1 MTPKNRFDLEQ
12 EIMNCWRVTDDIDSV
27 AHFVGEIEMDAKDQ
41 DAILNM
47 LLGMKQLYE
56 VKFNVMFNTFEEL
69 VHAKELDAN
78 LQTFKWEIP
87 EDWNEGE
94 EETL

>member
-47 LLGMKQLYE
+47 LLGIKELYS
-56 VKFNVMFNTFEEL
+56 VKFNVLFQTFDEL
-69 VHAKELDAN
+69 VRAKELDAN
-78 LQTFKWEIP
+78 LKKFKWEIP
-87 EDWNEGE
+87 ENWNEGE

>member
-1 MTPKNRFDLEQ
+1 MAPKNRFDLEQ

-47 LLGMKQLYE
+47 LLGIKELYS
-56 VKFNVMFNTFEEL
+56 VKFNVLFQTFDEL

-78 LQTFKWEIP
+78 LKKFKWEIP
-87 EDWNEGE
+87 ENWNEGE

>member
-1 MTPKNRFDLEQ
+1 MAPKNRFDLEQ

-27 AHFVGEIEMDAKDQ
+27 AHFVGQIDIDAKDQ

-47 LLGMKQLYE
+47 LLGMKQLYN
-56 VKFNVMFNTFEEL
+56 VKFEVMFNTFEEL
-69 VHAKELDAN
+69 VSAGKLDAN

-87 EDWNEGE
+87 ENWNEGE